1 MRAAALSRRRRSPC
15 GWWSHARDARRATR
29 RRFVALWVLHSDAG
43 AREEERMLRDSA
55 IAVGWPELGELSDHH
70 DRERLTAAYRGAY
83 PSVRG
88 ARLVRDVTQRHAFAF
103 EMR

>member
-1 MRAAALSRRRRSPC
+1 
-15 GWWSHARDARRATR
+15 
-29 RRFVALWVLHSDAG
+29 
-43 AREEERMLRDSA
+43 MLRDSP

-103 EMR
+103 EMRPGDLVALPLSSRTPVAIGEIAGEHP